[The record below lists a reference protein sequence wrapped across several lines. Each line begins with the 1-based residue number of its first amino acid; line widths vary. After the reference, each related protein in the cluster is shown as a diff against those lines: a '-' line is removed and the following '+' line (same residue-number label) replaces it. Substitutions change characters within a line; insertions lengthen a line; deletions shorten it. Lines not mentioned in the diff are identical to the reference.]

1 MSSINL
7 NAVQKERLSRL
18 GLIKTTTTSQSL
30 RGYEQF
36 FDPKTGA
43 KYTFSPRGYVWRTS
57 AAGTYQV
64 NPRIYMKG
72 SFNGAKVVSA
82 TLRTTEPGA
91 LTELAV
97 RSVKNFR
104 GEF

>member
-18 GLIKTTTTSQSL
+18 GLIKITTTLQSL
-30 RGYEQF
+30 RGYEQYL
-36 FDPKTGA
+36 DPITSA

-57 AAGTYQV
+57 QAGTYQV
-64 NPRIYMKG
+64 NPRFYVKG
-72 SFNGAKVVSA
+72 NYNGAKRVSA
-82 TLRTTEPGA
+82 TVRTNEAGA
-91 LTELAV
+91 LTEIAV

-104 GEF
+104 GDF